1 MRDSVIADWAVAVA
15 YPSKYA
21 YGSPRDSARAGR
33 AEPDRLGTAQAP
45 HPTVGARTRADGTAQ
60 APHPTVGARIRPVG
74 AALVAGPR
82 RSAVQ
87 RMGAEDVEGS
97 SGRQDGTAQAPRPTG
112 GVRTCPVGLSLADSR
127 SASSDPGSNPW
138 YRAGSGSSTRGQ
150 ARTTSP
156 AGDLPHI
163 LHHEHR
169 DGTIGSPPVSGWE
182 STHAGYRSG
191 PRIGFPVRSPWR
203 CDPGLASLFISMENF
218 LPSSP
223 SSSCSTPAHF
233 SFLFVRSRAD
243 GWMLPDRWK
252 GSSLP
257 RMSPPRRPRRQRT
270 TRPLN
275 ARKDASRQHD

>member
-60 APHPTVGARIRPVG
+60 APHPTIGARIHPVG

-138 YRAGSGSSTRGQ
+138 YRAGSGSS
-150 ARTTSP
+150 
-156 AGDLPHI
+156 AGDRQ
-163 LHHEHR
+163 EQHR
-169 DGTIGSPPVSGWE
+169 LRGICRISCIT
-182 STHAGYRSG
+182 STATAPSG
-191 PRIGFPVRSPWR
+191 PRPYPDGNPPMQDTGAGPVLDFRFVPHGGAT
-203 CDPGLASLFISMENF
+203 PASLPYSY
-218 LPSSP
+218 L
-223 SSSCSTPAHF
+223 
-233 SFLFVRSRAD
+233 
-243 GWMLPDRWK
+243 WK
-252 GSSLP
+252 IFCHH
-257 RMSPPRRPRRQRT
+257 RPRRPVRRRRIFLSCSSAAERT
-270 TRPLN
+270 AGCSPTGGKGAAFRG
-275 ARKDASRQHD
+275 